1 MYASFITDIL
11 KGRYGKML
19 YLLPTYKNSFTFF
32 TALKSGTEQ
41 IEQLKLGCHTI
52 KFCQRWSFST
62 GSDLRLEVWG
72 NICTFRTETFSY
84 LPTHSLSCPFIPY
97 HVLLFLIMSFYSLSC
112 HFIPYHVLLFL
123 IFPLS
128 SFLYPPF
135 TRHRFLFPL
144 FLSFLLLL
152 SSILYNNQCCGA
164 GAGLFSWS
172 RSR

>member
-62 GSDLRLEVWG
+62 GSVLRLEVWG

-97 HVLLFLIMSFYSLSC
+97 LPAVL
-112 HFIPYHVLLFL
+112 
-123 IFPLS
+123 FPLS
-128 SFLYPPF
+128 PIYQTS
-135 TRHRFLFPL
+135 FPL
-144 FLSFLLLL
+144 PLIFVFPPSTV
-152 SSILYNNQCCGA
+152 LYS
-164 GAGLFSWS
+164 L
-172 RSR
+172 